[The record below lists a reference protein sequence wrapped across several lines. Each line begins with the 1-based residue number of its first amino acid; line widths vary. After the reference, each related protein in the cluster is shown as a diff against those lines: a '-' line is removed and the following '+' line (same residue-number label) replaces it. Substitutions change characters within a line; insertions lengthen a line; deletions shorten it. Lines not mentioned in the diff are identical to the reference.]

1 MVGASVV
8 ENEVGD
14 WGKFRFGVYV
24 VDYVRHENGN
34 YTLCISSRGSKWV
47 CLRNVDVRRKYTL
60 LEEFR
65 RAGLDIDAGDFI
77 AIARCVL
84 HNYTDTPQVVSVRES
99 RDGRHVTICVG
110 NERCA
115 KVKPCNP
122 KLIAR
127 AIKSLGVRDV
137 KSLLASMNCLGS
149 YDDVVRELRR
159 LLRGGGN
166 E

>member
-1 MVGASVV
+1 MVP
-8 ENEVGD
+8 ENKVGD
-14 WGKFRFGVYV
+14 WGRFRFGVYV
-24 VDYVRHENGN
+24 VEYAKHGDGTYDV
-34 YTLCISSRGSKWV
+34 CIYAHGSSRH
-47 CLRNVDVRRKYTL
+47 CLRGVDIRRKYTL

-65 RAGLDIDAGDFI
+65 RAGIDIDAGDFI

-84 HNYTDTPQVVSVRES
+84 HNYTDTPQVVSVKES

-110 NERCA
+110 NERCV

-137 KSLLASMNCLGS
+137 KSLLNSMGCLDA

-159 LLRGGGN
+159 LLKGGGN

>member
-1 MVGASVV
+1 MVEVNAVEVEGGAV
-8 ENEVGD
+8 
-14 WGKFRFGVYV
+14 GKFRFGVYV
-24 VDYVRHENGN
+24 VDYVRHENGA
-34 YTLCISSRGSKWV
+34 YTLCICSRGSKCI

-65 RAGLDIDAGDFI
+65 NAGLNIDVGDFI

-110 NERCA
+110 NERCV

-127 AIKSLGVRDV
+127 AIKTLGIRDV
-137 KSLLASMNCLGS
+137 KSLLRLMGCLEV
-149 YDDVVRELRR
+149 YDDVVRVLRK
-159 LLRGGGN
+159 LLRGGDD

>member
-1 MVGASVV
+1 MVETSVV
-8 ENEVGD
+8 DAVGR
-14 WGKFRFGVYV
+14 FRLGVYV
-24 VDYVRHENGN
+24 VEYAKHGDGTYDVCI
-34 YTLCISSRGSKWV
+34 YTHGSSRH
-47 CLRNVDVRRKYTL
+47 CLGGVDIRRKYTL

-65 RAGLDIDAGDFI
+65 KAGLDVDAGDFI

-84 HNYTDTPQVVSVRES
+84 HNCTDTPQVVSVRES
-99 RDGRHVTICVG
+99 RDGRHVTICVN

-122 KLIAR
+122 REIAR
-127 AIKSLGVRDV
+127 AIKALGVRDV

-149 YDDVVRELRR
+149 YDDVMRELRR